1 MRTTGAIALLL
12 ALLTAACAASSGSSA
27 VAPPRLSAAP
37 GTIEPGVVWR
47 ARLTAPGGGTR
58 LVLTASDGTRTLRFV
73 AARRQSRRLRR
84 RPVVPA
90 HGTWRL
96 ATVVGGRRHALRT
109 VRVTLEVAEAYKVV
123 VDRDGT
129 LLVADANHGSGRVVR
144 IDAATGRRSVAV
156 RPGGRVYSVALGP
169 DGLVYVVA
177 ANRVWRVEANGR
189 RTLVAGSGA
198 AGSGGDGG
206 PATAAG
212 LGDAFAVAFAP
223 GRLYVSQQTSP
234 RIRVVDLG
242 SGTIRSFASGFDQ
255 PLGMTTLA
263 DGTLLVAD
271 SHHGRVV
278 ALTPDGAASTFQDG
292 MTLPVDVSP
301 GRDGSVLVVDHVAH
315 DAPGRI
321 LRRGADGRVTVVSE
335 GRAVA
340 LTSVAEAPDGTL
352 YATSFD
358 ARYPVGV
365 LDPATGELRPITR

>member
-1 MRTTGAIALLL
+1 MRTTGAIALVL
-12 ALLTAACAASSGSSA
+12 ALTTAACAASSGTSA
-27 VAPPRLSAAP
+27 VAPPRLSVAP
-37 GTIEPGVVWR
+37 GALEPGVVWR

-58 LVLTASDGTRTLRFV
+58 LIVTAADGMRTMRFV
-73 AARRQSRRLRR
+73 AARRSRGVYAADLSF
-84 RPVVPA
+84 P
-90 HGTWRL
+90 HTGTWRL
-96 ATVVGGRRHALRT
+96 TTVVGGRRQALHA
-109 VRVTLEVAEAYKVV
+109 VRVTLGVVEPYKVV

-129 LLVADANHGSGRVVR
+129 LLVADGNHGSGRIVR
-144 IDAATGRRSVAV
+144 IDAATGKRSVVA
-156 RPGGRVYSVALGP
+156 RPGGRVYSVAVGP

-177 ANRVWRVEANGR
+177 ANRVYRVAASGR
-189 RTLVAGSGA
+189 LTPVAGSGA
-198 AGSGGDGG
+198 AGSSGDGG
-206 PATAAG
+206 PATAAA
-212 LGDAFAVAFAP
+212 LGDAFTVAFAP

-234 RIRVVDLG
+234 GIRVVDLDG
-242 SGTIRSFASGFDQ
+242 GTIRTFASGFDQ
-255 PLGMTTLA
+255 PLGMTTLG

-278 ALTPDGAASTFQDG
+278 ALTPDGTARTFQDG

-321 LRRGADGRVTVVSE
+321 IRRGADGRVTIVSE